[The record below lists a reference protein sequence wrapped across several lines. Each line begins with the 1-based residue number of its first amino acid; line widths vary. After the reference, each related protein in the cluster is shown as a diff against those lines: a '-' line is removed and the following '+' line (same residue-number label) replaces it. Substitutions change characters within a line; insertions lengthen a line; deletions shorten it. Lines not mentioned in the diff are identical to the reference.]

1 MFLTKRELERF
12 GVEADVTLSQMLSVV
27 VCVLLLDR
35 EIVFPKETKEGHQ
48 HGRPN
53 DDHIW
58 VLPVDGSAP
67 AHPGKYGRS
76 DGQFLLHGCAA

>member
-1 MFLTKRELERF
+1 VYPQAKLVGLGVTKRELERF
-12 GVEADVTLSQMLSVV
+12 GVKADVTSSQMLSVV

-35 EIVFPKETKEGHQ
+35 KIVFPKETKESHQ

-58 VLPVDGSAP
+58 VLPVDGSTPSGA
-67 AHPGKYGRS
+67 S
-76 DGQFLLHGCAA
+76 GQVWPE